1 MKNKELKVVYTSDF
15 KSKIKVKPFMI
26 KAEELKKEKYNRA
39 KKKAKDRKLSEDYI
53 DR

>member
-1 MKNKELKVVYTSDF
+1 MKNKELKVVYTNDF

-26 KAEELKKEKYNRA
+26 NGEELRKEKYNRA
-39 KKKAKDRKLSEDYI
+39 KKKAGDRKLSEDYI

>member
-1 MKNKELKVVYTSDF
+1 MKNKELKVVYTNDF

-26 KAEELKKEKYNRA
+26 KGQELVKEKYDRA
-39 KKKAKDRKLSEDYI
+39 KKKAKDRKLAEEYL